1 MAVRES
7 LLIEFSYNLFENPG
21 PGRAA
26 AGRGYSPSDSELKLT
41 VTESQKLLRPV

>member
-7 LLIEFSYNLFENPG
+7 LSIEFSHNLFENPG
-21 PGRAA
+21 PGRA